1 MDYMGLLANLV
12 GGGLGG
18 LLSGAALKEKSLGTI
33 GNIIAG
39 VIGGAAGSYI
49 LKAVGFLEMFGLA
62 EMSVES
68 ITAQGGTAAVIG
80 AIVIAVI
87 GLIKTKMVKK

>member
-1 MDYMGLLANLV
+1 MDVVGLISNLV

-39 VIGGAAGSYI
+39 LIGGTIGSYI
-49 LKAVGFLEMFGLA
+49 LKAIGFLKIFGLA
-62 EMSVES
+62 DMSVGS
-68 ITAQGGTAAVIG
+68 IVAQGGTAAVIG
-80 AIVIAVI
+80 AIVTAVI
-87 GLIKTKMVKK
+87 GLIKNKVSKT